1 MATGIAC
8 ITKHFHTFD
17 VENRTNLSIVGV
29 FVTALLF
36 AVMPFEIP
44 QLTFALAGAVA
55 YAFVQS
61 LQKKPKRKQESR
73 PPLVT
78 LKQKNIG
85 MKAKEMK
92 IVSLRDSRAQAP
104 WKKEREQ
111 PKQIQRELRPM
122 GSTLPDVRKPSA
134 VPIQAPTFRSAD
146 WEMQVTE
153 LLNNITPTVAD
164 DKVVAKLATIA
175 KQAIEPLIDCEVV
188 GFASGDLT
196 RNKAFGVA
204 VPEVDLIA
212 KIHPESLAQRLR
224 GRLGHAGNGFGKMD
238 ARKLQKSGLR
248 ACTDKLVSS
257 GGFKF
262 RRSAFRGSEPK
273 VTLLAPASF
282 GLCKDAI
289 PIDFSVNAVTPLHN
303 AALFTE
309 CGQLEPRAR
318 SLILLV
324 KRWAKDRGICHA
336 AKGHLSPYAWSLLS
350 MFFLQTGIEGGSL
363 LPPVEEF
370 ETASQLMT
378 GNDVARSNDVRV
390 KKEKWTA
397 PECLQTKTVG
407 ELFKEFMHFYHAS
420 FDWKAEAISVRVGK
434 RNQPGL
440 SLPLHIIL
448 HDDGKTEVGPS
459 IEDPFDR
466 AQNLGEILHAAS
478 VARLREEFA
487 RADTMCSA
495 GFSLDA
501 LLEPWMPPEQDKE
514 AEVNKEDD
522 MSL

>member
-1 MATGIAC
+1 
-8 ITKHFHTFD
+8 
-17 VENRTNLSIVGV
+17 
-29 FVTALLF
+29 
-36 AVMPFEIP
+36 MPFEIP

-61 LQKKPKRKQESR
+61 LQKKPKRKQENR
-73 PPLVT
+73 PPLMN
-78 LKQKNIG
+78 LKQKSVNL
-85 MKAKEMK
+85 KTKEIK
-92 IVSLRDSRAQAP
+92 ISNLRDSRAQAP
-104 WKKEREQ
+104 WKKERDQ
-111 PKQIQRELRPM
+111 VKQCQRELRPS

-134 VPIQAPTFRSAD
+134 VPIQAPTFRSND
-146 WEMQVTE
+146 WEMQVAE
-153 LLNNITPTVAD
+153 LLNTITPTIAD
-164 DKVVAKLATIA
+164 DKVVAKLATMA

-212 KIHPESLAQRLR
+212 KIHPETLAQRLR

-309 CGQLEPRAR
+309 CGQLEHRAR
-318 SLILLV
+318 ALILLV

-350 MFFLQTGIEGGSL
+350 MFFLQTGVEGGSL
-363 LPPVEEF
+363 LPPVEDF

-378 GNDVARSNDVRV
+378 ENERARANELRMKRGRWS
-390 KKEKWTA
+390 A
-397 PECLQTKTVG
+397 PESLQAKTVG

-420 FDWKAEAISVRVGK
+420 FDWKGEAVSVRLGK

-440 SLPLHIIL
+440 TLPLHIIL

-466 AQNLGEILHAAS
+466 SQNLGEILHAAS
-478 VARLREEFA
+478 VARLHEEFG
-487 RADTMCSA
+487 RAEAMCSA
-495 GFSLDA
+495 GCSLEA

-514 AEVNKEDD
+514 VEANKDD
-522 MSL
+522 EMSV